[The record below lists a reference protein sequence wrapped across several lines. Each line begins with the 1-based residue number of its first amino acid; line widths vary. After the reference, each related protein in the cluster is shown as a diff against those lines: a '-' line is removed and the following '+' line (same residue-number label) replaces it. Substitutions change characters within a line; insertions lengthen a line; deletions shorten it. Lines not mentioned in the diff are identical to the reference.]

1 MRGRA
6 TRHCWS
12 DCSGRLELSEPVPV
26 VVLHEDVADQRCLG
40 DVRRQLGLRAPEVL
54 AGDVR
59 LGGVVLEGLD
69 EDVLVRVVDVAG
81 PLEEQVAGTPANL
94 WPV

>member
-12 DCSGRLELSEPVPV
+12 DCSGRLELAEPVPV

-54 AGDVR
+54 AGDAASAASSWKASMRTYWFGSSTLRDHSKNR
-59 LGGVVLEGLD
+59 LPD
-69 EDVLVRVVDVAG
+69 HPR
-81 PLEEQVAGTPANL
+81 T
-94 WPV
+94 